1 MAFDKKAYNRE
12 YYRNHKSLWDKY
24 RDVHGSSGFSR
35 YGNYGQAKAAEE
47 AKKRSVSSKSS
58 FARSGAHGSGM
69 AEQAKLRSTYRPTAG
84 DTSPRSREYVENLGR
99 RMAYL
104 NNKTNDLSAKEKAE
118 QAYLLET
125 YAHLSKRSPD
135 RGKLLGYTNS
145 GRPAYFSTNEGL
157 AYAKSRSTMPVSEQA
172 KASYARGKATLHY
185 GNASGRKNGST
196 KRKSRVKRAVSKA
209 TKFIK
214 NLFG

>member
-24 RDVHGSSGFSR
+24 RDAHGSSGFSR

-47 AKKRSVSSKSS
+47 AKKRSVSNKSS

-69 AEQAKLRSTYRPTAG
+69 AEQAKYRNTYRPVAG
-84 DTSPRSREYVENLGR
+84 DTSPRSRAYVNNAGKRLT
-99 RMAYL
+99 YL
-104 NNKTNDLSAKEKAE
+104 NNKTSDLSAKEKAE

-135 RGKLLGYTNS
+135 RGGIIGYTAS
-145 GRPAYFSTNEGL
+145 GRPFYDSSDEGF

-172 KASYARGKATLHY
+172 KASYARGKSTLHY
-185 GNASGRKNGST
+185 GNGSGKKNSST
-196 KRKSRVKRAVSKA
+196 KRKSKAKRAANRVA
-209 TKFIK
+209 KFIK